1 MIQMIREFIKEI
13 KGINFIDI
21 GSSGNLNAK
30 WRNIEPYINMI
41 GFDPNAEE
49 CQRMSAL
56 PHNFRS
62 LEYLPYAVAGDEQEH
77 TLFKTK
83 SIYCY
88 SLLKPDTN
96 WLNRF
101 SFGDLFEIIGK
112 EVIKSVL
119 LSKIEALKNLDVDI
133 IKTDTQGLELPILS
147 NADDLLDKA
156 FFVETETGFVEN
168 YKGETTY
175 AEIDLFMRSKGF
187 ILFDLNTNHRIPRNN
202 QFKYE
207 ATGSE
212 QIMWCEATWMKDYVS
227 LFEKG
232 LINVNAVNR
241 EKALKVLILCS
252 LQGCIDFGFELAVLF
267 NQLNLL
273 DSKDLTALKDKK
285 GWLITEV
292 PESPP
297 TSIDDTQSIKE
308 NKPNLISTFLRLLPG
323 SLRREI
329 SNQAQLAVTK
339 KHLFKS

>member
-1 MIQMIREFIKEI
+1 MIKEFIKEI

-21 GSSGNLNAK
+21 GSSGSLDTK
-30 WRNIEPYINMI
+30 WKNIEAYINMI
-41 GFDPNAEE
+41 GFDPNEEE
-49 CQRMSAL
+49 CERMSAL

-62 LEYLPYAVAGDEQEH
+62 LDYLPYAVAGDEQEH

-88 SLLKPDTN
+88 SLLEPDTN

-101 SFGDLFEIIGK
+101 SFGDLFEITGK
-112 EVIKSVL
+112 DLINTVL
-119 LSKIEALKNLDVDI
+119 LSKVEALKNLDVDI

-175 AEIDLFMRSKGF
+175 AEIDLFMRSKGYF
-187 ILFDLNTNHRIPRNN
+187 LFDLNINHRIPRNN
-202 QFKYE
+202 QFKE
-207 ATGSE
+207 EPTGSE
-212 QIMWCEATWMKDYVS
+212 QIMWGEATWMKDYVS

-232 LINVNAVNR
+232 LINVNSLSR
-241 EKALKVLILCS
+241 EKVLKALVICG

-267 NQLNLL
+267 NRLNLL
-273 DSKDLTALKDKK
+273 DTRDLMALKDKK
-285 GWLITEV
+285 AWLIADA
-292 PESPP
+292 PEKI
-297 TSIDDTQSIKE
+297 TSLIDDKPLPKEIKS
-308 NKPNLISTFLRLLPG
+308 NLIATFLRLLPT

-329 SNQAQLAVTK
+329 SNQAQLSVRK
-339 KHLFKS
+339 KHLFKP